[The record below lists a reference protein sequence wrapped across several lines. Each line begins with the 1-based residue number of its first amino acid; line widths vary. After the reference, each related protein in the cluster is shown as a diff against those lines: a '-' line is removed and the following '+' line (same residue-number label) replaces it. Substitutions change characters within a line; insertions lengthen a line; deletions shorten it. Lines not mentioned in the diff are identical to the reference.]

1 MLSDISDGE
10 ELRMETAEGAP
21 LRVIIHPDSH
31 ILNSLFDVIDTD
43 GTYVRT
49 EISIGHL
56 LNYYNKY
63 VLEYKSVYNGDI
75 WNILYEA
82 ESDTPLRVMTKTVDY
97 ILDST
102 EILPVKHSLPDH
114 LKGMHARIAAEIE
127 KWNSIA
133 RAHESVKRLEA
144 DDGKA
149 LARKLRGQE
158 NNVAYYQR
166 LLNNSK
172 EKMTAVKELIEK
184 NAADLAAAKE
194 LLARH
199 TA

>member
-10 ELRMETAEGAP
+10 ELRMQSTEGDA
-21 LRVIIHPDSH
+21 LRVIINNTGGTIDSVTFSIPDQ
-31 ILNSLFDVIDTD
+31 DD
-43 GTYVRT
+43 YEAR
-49 EISIGHL
+49 EIITQGHL

-63 VLEYKSVYNGDI
+63 VSSYTGNI
-75 WNILYEA
+75 WDILYES
-82 ESDTPLRVMTKTVDY
+82 ESDTPLSKIKMHDY
-97 ILDST
+97 SLDSA
-102 EILPVKHSLPDH
+102 EILPSKHRLPDH

-149 LARKLRGQE
+149 LARKLQMQE
-158 NNVAYYQR
+158 RRVAYYQR
-166 LLNNSK
+166 LLNDSK

-199 TA
+199 IA